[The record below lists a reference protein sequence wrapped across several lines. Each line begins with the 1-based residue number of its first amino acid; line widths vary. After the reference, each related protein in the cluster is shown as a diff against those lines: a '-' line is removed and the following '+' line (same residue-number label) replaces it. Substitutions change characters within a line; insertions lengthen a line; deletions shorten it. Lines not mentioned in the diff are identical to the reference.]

1 MKTKLNFLFVFLSLF
16 MLTSCLN
23 QGETPKIPGIDGPK
37 LNIIDGKIL
46 LSVGLE
52 NIDLPAGVT
61 LPIPKL
67 KHSSMTLSPRFE
79 GGSLIQVAFDLR
91 DVESDEFK
99 VVPSQTL
106 PDGRPFPF
114 LVGGELPALAFNIP
128 KAFDSTF
135 YASNKAFGFFV
146 PVKFPAGVNF
156 NIPIRLKVN
165 GKNFGIFS
173 AIGNGPD
180 GSGSGF
186 ILLLT
191 LDNIRDNDEAQK
203 LLKLSKKYKNTLF

>member
-1 MKTKLNFLFVFLSLF
+1 MKTKLNTIFLFLSLF
-16 MLTSCLN
+16 MLSSCLQ

-37 LNIIDGKIL
+37 LNIVDGKIL

-52 NIDLPAGVT
+52 NIDLPAGAT

-67 KHSSMTLSPRFE
+67 DHSSVTVSPRFE

-114 LVGGELPALAFNIP
+114 LVGGELPALAFNIQ

-146 PVKFPAGVNF
+146 PVKFPPEVNF
-156 NIPIRLKVN
+156 NVPIRLKIN
-165 GKNFGIFS
+165 DKNYGIFS

-180 GSGSGF
+180 GQGSGF

-191 LDNIRDNDEAQK
+191 LDNIRNNDEAQN
-203 LLKLSKKYKNTLF
+203 LLKLSKRYKGTVF

>member
-1 MKTKLNFLFVFLSLF
+1 MKTKFKLLLLFLSLF
-16 MLTSCLN
+16 MFTSCLN
-23 QGETPKIPGIDGPK
+23 QGETAKIPGIDGPK
-37 LNIIDGKIL
+37 INIIDGKIL

-52 NIDLPAGVT
+52 NIDLPAGAT

-67 KHSSMTLSPRFE
+67 EHSSLTLSPRFE

-91 DVESDEFK
+91 DVESDDFR
-99 VVPSQTL
+99 VVPTQTL

-128 KAFDSTF
+128 KAFDATF

-146 PVKFPAGVNF
+146 PVKFPPEVKF

-165 GKNFGIFS
+165 DKNYGIFS

-180 GSGSGF
+180 GHGSGF
-186 ILLLT
+186 IVLLT
-191 LDNIRDNDEAQK
+191 LDNIRNNDDAQK
-203 LLKLSKKYKNTLF
+203 LLKLSKRYRNTVF

>member
-1 MKTKLNFLFVFLSLF
+1 MKTKLNYLFLFLSLF
-16 MLTSCLN
+16 MLSSCLK

-37 LNIIDGKIL
+37 LNIVDGKIL

-52 NIDLPAGVT
+52 NVELPAGAT

-67 KHSSMTLSPRFE
+67 EHSSVTLSPRFE

-91 DVESDEFK
+91 DVESDEFS

-114 LVGGELPALAFNIP
+114 LVGGELPALAVNIP
-128 KAFDSTF
+128 KVFDSTF

-156 NIPIRLKVN
+156 NVPIRLKIN

-180 GSGSGF
+180 GQGSGF

-191 LDNIRDNDEAQK
+191 LDNIRNNDDAQN
-203 LLKLSKKYKNTLF
+203 LLKLSKRYKGTVF

>member
-1 MKTKLNFLFVFLSLF
+1 MQNKFSFILLFLSLF
-16 MLTSCLN
+16 ALSSCLK

-37 LNIIDGKIL
+37 LNIVDGKIL

-52 NIDLPAGVT
+52 NVELPAGAT

-67 KHSSMTLSPRFE
+67 SHSSVTVGPRLE
-79 GGSLIQVAFDLR
+79 GGSMIQVAFDLQ

-114 LVGGELPALAFNIP
+114 LVGGELPALAFTVP
-128 KAFDSTF
+128 KVFNSTF
-135 YASNKAFGFFV
+135 YASNKAFGFFI
-146 PVKFPAGVNF
+146 PVKFPPEVNF
-156 NIPIRLKVN
+156 NVPIRLKIN
-165 GKNFGIFS
+165 GKNYGIFS

-180 GSGSGF
+180 GAGSGF

-191 LDNIRDNDEAQK
+191 LDNIRNNDEAQA
-203 LLKLSKKYKNTLF
+203 LLKLSQKHKGTVF